1 MHISTLRQWLRHGS
15 FASHQEM
22 RVQTIHSCL
31 AALMSCTCTPD
42 IATCAASQYY
52 AVHSVI
58 QWCGHEQPF
67 LSLFP
72 PSVPPP
78 PPLLCQVYHRVH
90 GLPVPSMGERLL
102 KHYRLG
108 PVAGGVFVALI
119 SLVIMWYLLVC
130 LWRPANAIQR
140 VPSMAQTMSLHEA
153 QTRKPS

>member
-42 IATCAASQYY
+42 IATCAAFQYY

-72 PSVPPP
+72 PSAPPP
-78 PPLLCQVYHRVH
+78 MS
-90 GLPVPSMGERLL
+90 GLPQSTWSAGAIHGRAPAEALPAGPCCGRGLCSTDFSGYYVVPVGLL
-102 KHYRLG
+102 METSKRHSARAVYG
-108 PVAGGVFVALI
+108 SDNVTA
-119 SLVIMWYLLVC
+119 
-130 LWRPANAIQR
+130 
-140 VPSMAQTMSLHEA
+140 
-153 QTRKPS
+153 